1 MVRLYSLA
9 IIISISFLNSGVI
22 APPKQYAIFNKP
34 FSLQCDSNHGADN
47 RVWSRHGHNGTID
60 GSFNL
65 TSLQDEG
72 QYVCNLT
79 VLGKTK
85 TLTTELVVVGK

>member
-1 MVRLYSLA
+1 M
-9 IIISISFLNSGVI
+9 FLNSGVI

-34 FSLQCDSNHGADN
+34 FLLQCDSNHGADD
-47 RVWSRHGHNGTID
+47 RMWSRHGHNGTFD
-60 GSFNL
+60 GSFNPA
-65 TSLQDEG
+65 SLQDEG

-79 VLGKTK
+79 VFGKTK